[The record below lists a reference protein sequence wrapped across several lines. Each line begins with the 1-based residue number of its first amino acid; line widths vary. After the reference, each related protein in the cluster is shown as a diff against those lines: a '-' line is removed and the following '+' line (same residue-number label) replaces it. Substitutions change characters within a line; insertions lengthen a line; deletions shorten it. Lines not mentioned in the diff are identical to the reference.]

1 MFKAGDDGRRASVR
15 TLDSA
20 RSTRVTPAQA
30 YAAGRRVVS
39 RVEVGELEEIE
50 AAAERGQALRPDR
63 TLALVET
70 VRALARR
77 TFVRFQEAADQ
88 AERADRAVAA
98 LSDAQAR
105 INALNEELEAMR
117 AERANLYT
125 AAQVGDLQASEAE
138 LVSAPLKRR
147 IEELTQSVEA
157 RDRLLAT
164 ASGDLEMIKALTFSP
179 ATTDSLREVEADR
192 RTSHAAHLANVVRDI
207 RGIVG
212 TPDAPPSG
220 PDAA

>member
-105 INALNEELEAMR
+105 INALNEKLE
-117 AERANLYT
+117 
-125 AAQVGDLQASEAE
+125 D
-138 LVSAPLKRR
+138 
-147 IEELTQSVEA
+147 
-157 RDRLLAT
+157 RDRSLAT